1 MTSQGYSVRRKRK
14 MPLYLLMVI
23 PLLAVIAFFF
33 VYPLV
38 QIFYLSFYE
47 YTPLVG
53 KKFLG
58 LRAYARVLSD
68 EVFIATIVRSLIFV
82 GVTVGANL
90 IIGMGF
96 ALLTYKEVPGVKL
109 LRTILIIPMLF
120 IPAASAITW
129 SLAYNEQIGIIN
141 HFLKAIGIRPRM
153 WLAKGTTAFPAVMVA
168 DIWGWLPFVYL
179 ILLAGLQSLPTEC
192 FEAADIDGA
201 SAWQKFWHVTLP
213 MMKPIIAIATILK
226 SLDAFRTFVYM
237 WVMTRGGPGDSTQV
251 LSTLIFSKAFRLF
264 KYGSGSTMAAIT
276 WAMAF
281 TMSFALLLIFRERGR
296 REI

>member
-1 MTSQGYSVRRKRK
+1 MTKKRK
-14 MPLYLLMVI
+14 IPVYLLMAT
-23 PLLAVIAFFF
+23 PLLAVIAIFF
-33 VYPLV
+33 VYPLA
-38 QIFYLSFYE
+38 QIFHLSFFQ
-47 YTPLVG
+47 YTPLVV

-68 EVFIATIVRSLIFV
+68 EVFIATIFRNLIFV

-129 SLAYNEQIGIIN
+129 SLLYNEQIGLIN
-141 HFLKAIGIRPRM
+141 HFLRAIGIGPRM

-213 MMKPIIAIATILK
+213 MMKPIIAVATILK

-264 KYGSGSTMAAIT
+264 KYGMGSTMAAIT

-281 TMSFALLLIFRERGR
+281 AMSLALLLVFRERGR

>member
-1 MTSQGYSVRRKRK
+1 
-14 MPLYLLMVI
+14 MPVYLLMVI
-23 PLLAVIAFFF
+23 PLLAVIAVFFI
-33 VYPLV
+33 YPLV
-38 QIFYLSFYE
+38 QIFYLSFFE
-47 YTPLVG
+47 YTPFVA

-68 EVFIATIVRSLIFV
+68 EVFIATILRSLIFV

-96 ALLTYKEVPGVKL
+96 ALLTYKKVPGVKL

-129 SLAYNEQIGIIN
+129 SLLYNEQIGLIN
-141 HFLKAIGIRPRM
+141 HFLKAIGIRPRE
-153 WLAKGTTAFPAVMVA
+153 WLAHGSTAFPAVMVA

-201 SAWQKFWHVTLP
+201 SAWQKFWRVTLP

-237 WVMTRGGPGDSTQV
+237 WVMTSGGPGDSTQV
-251 LSTLIFSKAFRLF
+251 LSTFIFSKAFRLF
-264 KYGSGSTMAAIT
+264 KYGWGSTMAAIT

-281 TMSFALLLIFRERGR
+281 AMFLALLLVFRERGR

>member
-1 MTSQGYSVRRKRK
+1 MSV
-14 MPLYLLMVI
+14 YLLMVI
-23 PLLAVIAFFF
+23 PLLVVIAIFF
-33 VYPLV
+33 VYPLT

-47 YTPLVG
+47 YTPLVE

-58 LRAYARVLSD
+58 FGAYARVLSD
-68 EVFIATIVRSLIFV
+68 EVFIATILRSLIFV

-90 IIGMGF
+90 MIGMGF

-129 SLAYNEQIGIIN
+129 SLLYNEQIGLIN
-141 HFLKAIGIRPRM
+141 HFLKAIGIRPRE
-153 WLAKGTTAFPAVMVA
+153 WLAHGSTAFPAVMVA

-213 MMKPIIAIATILK
+213 MMEPIIAIATILK

-281 TMSFALLLIFRERGR
+281 VMSLAFLLVFRERAR

>member
-1 MTSQGYSVRRKRK
+1 MTKKRK
-14 MPLYLLMVI
+14 MSVYLLMVI
-23 PLLAVIAFFF
+23 PLLVVIAIFF
-33 VYPLV
+33 VYPLT

-47 YTPLVG
+47 YTPLVE

-58 LRAYARVLSD
+58 FGAYARVLSD
-68 EVFIATIVRSLIFV
+68 EVFIATILRSLIFV

-90 IIGMGF
+90 MIGMGF

-129 SLAYNEQIGIIN
+129 SLLYNEQIGLIN
-141 HFLKAIGIRPRM
+141 HFLKAIGIRPRE
-153 WLAKGTTAFPAVMVA
+153 WLAHGSTAFPAVMVA

-213 MMKPIIAIATILK
+213 MMEPIIAIATILK

-281 TMSFALLLIFRERGR
+281 VMSLAFLLVFRERAR

>member
-1 MTSQGYSVRRKRK
+1 MTQKRK
-14 MPLYLLMVI
+14 MPVYLLMAI
-23 PLLAVIAFFF
+23 PLLAVIAIFF
-33 VYPLV
+33 VYPLAH
-38 QIFYLSFYE
+38 IFYLSFFE
-47 YTPLVG
+47 YTPLVA

-68 EVFIATIVRSLIFV
+68 EVFIATIFRNLIFV

-109 LRTILIIPMLF
+109 LRTILIVPMLF

-129 SLAYNEQIGIIN
+129 SLLYNEQIGLIN
-141 HFLKAIGIRPRM
+141 HFLKTIGVRPRE
-153 WLAKGTTAFPAVMVA
+153 WLAHGSTAFPAVMVA

-281 TMSFALLLIFRERGR
+281 AMSLALLLVFRERGR